1 MSSFQKIVS
10 LVGEEKPGL
19 ICSTLKRL
27 FNLPEVISILPVVGD
42 ATSYLF
48 QYEDKVLPYQ
58 ICDSNGSSP
67 DLIINYEEGP
77 SDFIEITKVKRHQSI
92 YNALSNTMNNIHALS
107 IQAFTLDE
115 FNKNPVILNSPDC
128 SNK

>member
-1 MSSFQKIVS
+1 MSRFQNIKS

-19 ICSTLKRL
+19 ICSALKCL
-27 FNLPEVISILPVVGD
+27 CNLSQSFVILPVVND
-42 ATSYLF
+42 ATYYNL
-48 QYEDKVLPYQ
+48 QYGDKMIPYQ
-58 ICDSNGSSP
+58 ICDSSGSSP
-67 DLIINYEEGP
+67 DLIIKYEEGP
-77 SDFIEITKVKRHQSI
+77 NDFIEITKVKRHQSI